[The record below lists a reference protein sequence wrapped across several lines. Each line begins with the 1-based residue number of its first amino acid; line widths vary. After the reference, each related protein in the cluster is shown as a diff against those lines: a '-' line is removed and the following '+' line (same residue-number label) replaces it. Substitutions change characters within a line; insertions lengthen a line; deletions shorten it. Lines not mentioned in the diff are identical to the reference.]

1 MTMQHLGRQGSTA
14 VIQLSNEDNR
24 FTEAMLDQWNAAL
37 DEVEADSS
45 ITALVSIGEGRFYSN
60 GLDVDLLTGGSDV
73 AGPYL
78 DRVLELLHRVLVLP
92 VATVAAVNGHAFG
105 AGAMLAVAHDAR
117 VMREDRGFICF
128 PEVDLGLPFLPLMG
142 ALITTKWAPQVAQE
156 AMTTGRRYRG
166 TEAAKIAMVDLAVPE
181 SEVRD
186 AALQLARTRGGKD
199 RSALGTI
206 KADLYRAISAHR
218 PRP

>member
-1 MTMQHLGRQGSTA
+1 MQHLERQGSTA
-14 VIQLSNEDNR
+14 VIQLSNADNR

-60 GLDVDLLTGGSDV
+60 GLDVELLTGGSDV

-105 AGAMLAVAHDAR
+105 AGAMLAIAHDAR

-142 ALITTKWAPQVAQE
+142 ALITAKWAPQVAQE

-186 AALQLARTRGGKD
+186 AALRLARTRGGKD

-218 PRP
+218 PGP